1 MNISKQS
8 FSNDQLGRLTV
19 TASAVVMLLASH
31 SSWAQEVKNEKD
43 ASTAVFQTVEIN
55 SKRVKST
62 TALSSQDIQAPLP
75 GSNPLKSLEYLPGVS
90 YQTADPWGNNE
101 QNASLFVHGFSA
113 QQLGYTL
120 DGVPLGDQQYGNWN
134 GLSPQRAIISENVG
148 RVVLSTGAGD
158 LGTAS
163 ASNLGG
169 TIEMFS
175 SNPKAKRGASFEQTL
190 GSYET
195 SRTMARYDT
204 GLMNEDTS
212 VYFSVLN
219 QRAKAWDFPGYQG
232 GTQFNAKFVKSLGA
246 DKLTAFFDYS
256 QKVEPNEDS
265 ITRKLGEAYLPYT
278 RPFVYPNLS
287 AYQSYLNPT
296 TGATPAAQADNYSN
310 YYSAAQRRDYLTYV
324 KYDAQLD
331 QNTTF
336 SNLFYLHKDNG
347 AGLVAGPIG
356 VAGLPGL
363 FGVYYPGQNLNQV
376 FGGSNIALRTTEY
389 QINRPG
395 FTSKIER
402 EIGDHKLQAGLWWEQ
417 NQSTQSRNWYP
428 FTAANPGT
436 PYQIPNGN
444 PNFTQ
449 YSFYGKTI
457 ETQLHLQDS
466 WAVSS
471 KLTLQGGFKSTI
483 QNATGDFPVNQK
495 AASISG
501 NSTGLPVG
509 TINTTKPFLP
519 QLGAV
524 WTLDSQDEV
533 FANIQQNVRQF
544 INYGAGGLSPWSL
557 SSQAAFNLFKN
568 TVQPETSMTYE
579 LGYRGSRKFAGDV
592 LTGID
597 GQINFYHVDFR
608 NRLLAITSTPTVNTI
623 NPGNPILANVGG
635 VTTNGVDVGGTLH
648 FGSRFSFYNALSYN
662 RSTYNDNYATGATGG
677 VINTAGMQVPVS
689 PQWLEKFVLTAQFG
703 DTEAQLLGDY
713 VGKRFATYTN
723 DVSVNPYLLLSM
735 NVTRKMPELNGAM
748 LKDSKLRLTV
758 SNLANVTGDLNVIAS
773 APSNTTGG
781 YATYPIPPRMIFLT
795 FSGGF

>member
-1 MNISKQS
+1 MNSKITVTS
-8 FSNDQLGRLTV
+8 LEVGRLTV
-19 TASAVVMLLASH
+19 TASAVMLLLASQA
-31 SSWAQEVKNEKD
+31 SWAQDDKGDKD
-43 ASTAVFQTVEIN
+43 TASAVFQTVQIN

-62 TALSSQDIQAPLP
+62 TALSAQDIQAPLS

-101 QNASLFVHGFSA
+101 QNASLFIHGFSA

-134 GLSPQRAIISENVG
+134 GLSPQRAITSENVS

-204 GLMNEDTS
+204 GINDDS
-212 VYFSVLN
+212 SAYFSVLN
-219 QRAKAWDFPGYQG
+219 QRARAWDFPGYQG

-246 DKLTAFFDYS
+246 DRLTAYFNYN

-278 RPFVYPNLS
+278 RPFIYPNLG
-287 AYQSYLNPT
+287 AYQSYLNPS

-310 YYSAAQRRDYLTYV
+310 YYSAAQRRDYLTYI
-324 KYDAQLD
+324 KYDAKLAE
-331 QNTTF
+331 NTTF
-336 SNLFYLHKDNG
+336 SNMFYLHKDNG

-395 FTSKIER
+395 FTSKIET
-402 EIGDHKLQAGLWWEQ
+402 EIGDHKIQAGLWWEQ
-417 NQSTQSRNWYP
+417 NQSTQARNWYP

-436 PYQIPNGN
+436 PYQIPSGN

-466 WAVSS
+466 WSVSS
-471 KLTLQGGFKSTI
+471 DLTLQAGFKSTV
-483 QNATGDFPVNQK
+483 QNATGQFPVQQK
-495 AASISG
+495 VASISG

-524 WTLDSQDEV
+524 WSLSPQDEI
-533 FANIQQNVRQF
+533 FANVQQNIRQF

-557 SSQAAFNLFKN
+557 SSQAAFDLFKN
-568 TVQPETSMTYE
+568 TVQPETSTTFE
-579 LGYRGSRKFAGDV
+579 LGYRGSRKFNGDV
-592 LTGID
+592 LTAID
-597 GQINFYHVDFR
+597 GQVNMYHVDFR

-635 VTTNGVDVGGTLH
+635 VTTNGIDLGGTLH
-648 FGSRFSFYNALSYN
+648 FGNRFSFYNALSYN
-662 RSTYNDNYATGATGG
+662 HTTYNNNYATGATGG
-677 VINTAGMQVPVS
+677 VINTSGMQVPGS
-689 PQWLEKFVLTAQFG
+689 PQLLEKFVLTAQIG
-703 DTEAQLLGDY
+703 DVEAQLLGDY
-713 VGKRFATYTN
+713 VGKRYATYTN
-723 DVSVNPYLLLSM
+723 DVYVNPYLLMSM
-735 NVTRKMPELNGAM
+735 NVTRKMPELDGAL

-758 SNLANVTGDLNVIAS
+758 TNLANTTGDLNVIAT

-781 YATYPIPPRMIFLT
+781 YATYPIPPRMFFVT
-795 FSGGF
+795 FGGSF

>member
-1 MNISKQS
+1 MKNSKKTVTS
-8 FSNDQLGRLTV
+8 LELGRLSV
-19 TASAVVMLLASH
+19 TASAVMLLLASQA
-31 SSWAQEVKNEKD
+31 SWSQDDKSDKD
-43 ASTAVFQTVEIN
+43 NANAVFQTVQIN

-62 TALSSQDIQAPLP
+62 TALSAQDIQAPLS

-134 GLSPQRAIISENVG
+134 GLSPQRAIISENVS

-190 GSYET
+190 GSFET

-204 GLMNEDTS
+204 GINNDS
-212 VYFSVLN
+212 SAYFSVLN
-219 QRAKAWDFPGYQG
+219 QRARAWDFPGYQG

-246 DKLTAFFDYS
+246 DRLTAFFDYN

-265 ITRKLGEAYLPYT
+265 ITRKLGEAYLHYT
-278 RPFVYPNLS
+278 RPFIYPNLA
-287 AYQSYLNPT
+287 AYQSYLNPS

-310 YYSAAQRRDYLTYV
+310 YYSAAQRRDYLTYI
-324 KYDAQLD
+324 KYDSKLAE
-331 QNTTF
+331 NTTL
-336 SNLFYLHKDNG
+336 SNMFYLHKDNG

-395 FTSKIER
+395 FTSKIET
-402 EIGDHKLQAGLWWEQ
+402 EIGDHKIQAGLWWEQ
-417 NQSTQSRNWYP
+417 NQSTQARNWYP

-436 PYQIPNGN
+436 PYQIPSGN

-466 WAVSS
+466 WSVSS
-471 KLTLQGGFKSTI
+471 DLTLQAGFKSTI
-483 QNATGDFPVNQK
+483 QNATGQFPVQQK
-495 AASISG
+495 LASISG
-501 NSTGLPVG
+501 TSTGLPVG
-509 TINTTKPFLP
+509 SINTTKPFLP

-524 WTLDSQDEV
+524 WSLSPQDEI
-533 FANIQQNVRQF
+533 FANVQQNIRQF

-557 SSQAAFNLFKN
+557 SSQAAFDLFKN
-568 TVQPETSMTYE
+568 TVQPETSTTYE
-579 LGYRGSRKFAGDV
+579 LGYRGSRKFNGDV
-592 LTGID
+592 LTAID
-597 GQINFYHVDFR
+597 GQVNMYHVDFR

-635 VTTNGVDVGGTLH
+635 VTTNGIDLGGTLH
-648 FGSRFSFYNALSYN
+648 FGNRFSFYNALSYN
-662 RSTYNDNYATGATGG
+662 HTTYNNNYATGATGG
-677 VINTAGMQVPVS
+677 VINTSGMQVPGS
-689 PQWLEKFVLTAQFG
+689 PQWLEKFVLTAQIG
-703 DTEAQLLGDY
+703 DVEAQLLGDY
-713 VGKRFATYTN
+713 VGKRYATYTN
-723 DVSVNPYLLLSM
+723 DVYVNPYLLMSM
-735 NVTRKMPELNGAM
+735 NVTRKMPELNGAL

-758 SNLANVTGDLNVIAS
+758 TNLANTTGDMNVIAS

-781 YATYPIPPRMIFLT
+781 YATYPIPPRMFFVT
-795 FSGGF
+795 FSGSF

>member
-1 MNISKQS
+1 MMNSKITVTS
-8 FSNDQLGRLTV
+8 LEVGRLTV
-19 TASAVVMLLASH
+19 TASAVMLLLASQA
-31 SSWAQEVKNEKD
+31 SWAQDDKGDKD
-43 ASTAVFQTVEIN
+43 TASAVFQTVQIN

-62 TALSSQDIQAPLP
+62 TALSAQDIQAPLS

-101 QNASLFVHGFSA
+101 QNASLFIHGFSA

-134 GLSPQRAIISENVG
+134 GLSPQRAITSENVS

-204 GLMNEDTS
+204 GINDDS
-212 VYFSVLN
+212 SAYFSVLN
-219 QRAKAWDFPGYQG
+219 QRARAWDFPGYQG

-246 DKLTAFFDYS
+246 DRLTAYFNYN

-278 RPFVYPNLS
+278 RPFIYPNLG
-287 AYQSYLNPT
+287 AYQSYLNPS

-310 YYSAAQRRDYLTYV
+310 YYSAAQRRDYLTYI
-324 KYDAQLD
+324 KYDAKLAE
-331 QNTTF
+331 NTTF
-336 SNLFYLHKDNG
+336 SNMFYLHKDNG

-395 FTSKIER
+395 FTSKIET
-402 EIGDHKLQAGLWWEQ
+402 EIGDHKIQAGLWWEQ
-417 NQSTQSRNWYP
+417 NQSTQARNWYP

-436 PYQIPNGN
+436 PYQIPSGN

-466 WAVSS
+466 WSVSS
-471 KLTLQGGFKSTI
+471 DLTLQAGFKSTV
-483 QNATGDFPVNQK
+483 QNATGQFPVQQK
-495 AASISG
+495 VASISG

-524 WTLDSQDEV
+524 WSLSPQDEI
-533 FANIQQNVRQF
+533 FANVQQNIRQF

-557 SSQAAFNLFKN
+557 SSQAAFDLFKN
-568 TVQPETSMTYE
+568 TVQPETSTTFE
-579 LGYRGSRKFAGDV
+579 LGYRGSRKFNGDV
-592 LTGID
+592 LTAID
-597 GQINFYHVDFR
+597 GQVNMYHVDFR

-635 VTTNGVDVGGTLH
+635 VTTNGIDLGGTLH
-648 FGSRFSFYNALSYN
+648 FGNRFSFYNALSYN
-662 RSTYNDNYATGATGG
+662 HTTYNNNYATGATGG
-677 VINTAGMQVPVS
+677 VINTSGMQVPGS
-689 PQWLEKFVLTAQFG
+689 PQLLEKFVLTAQIG
-703 DTEAQLLGDY
+703 DVEAQLLGDY
-713 VGKRFATYTN
+713 VGKRYATYTN
-723 DVSVNPYLLLSM
+723 DVYVNPYLLMSM
-735 NVTRKMPELNGAM
+735 NVTRKMPELDGAL

-758 SNLANVTGDLNVIAS
+758 TNLANTTGDLNVIAT

-781 YATYPIPPRMIFLT
+781 YATYPIPPRMFFVT
-795 FSGGF
+795 FGGSF

>member
-1 MNISKQS
+1 MNQLNSKPS
-8 FSNDQLGRLTV
+8 FLELGRLTV
-19 TASAVVMLLASH
+19 TASAVLIMLSTQ
-31 SSWAQEVKNEKD
+31 SVSAQEDKSQTE

-62 TALSSQDIQAPLP
+62 TALSAQDIQAPLS

-134 GLSPQRAIISENVG
+134 GLSPQRAIISENVS
-148 RVVLSTGAGD
+148 RAVLSTGAGD

-175 SNPKAKRGASFEQTL
+175 SNPKAKKGTAFEQTL

-204 GLMNEDTS
+204 GNMEGDS
-212 VYFSVLN
+212 AAYFSVLN
-219 QRAKAWDFPGYQG
+219 QRARAWDFPGYQG
-232 GTQFNAKFVKSLGA
+232 GTQFNAKFVKALGA
-246 DKLTAFFDYS
+246 DRLTAYFDYS
-256 QKVEPNEDS
+256 QKIEPNEDS
-265 ITRKLGEAYLPYT
+265 ITRKSGEAYLPYT
-278 RPFVYPNLS
+278 RPFLYPNLG
-287 AYQSYLNPT
+287 AYESYLNPT

-310 YYSAAQRRDYLTYV
+310 YYSAAQRRDYLSYV

-331 QNTTF
+331 QDTKF
-336 SNLFYLHKDNG
+336 SNMFYLHKDNG

-376 FGGSNIALRTTEY
+376 FGGANIALRTTEY

-402 EIGDHKLQAGLWWEQ
+402 EVGDHKLEAGLWWEQ
-417 NQSTQSRNWYP
+417 NQSTQARNWYP
-428 FTAANPGT
+428 YTLANPGT
-436 PYQIPNGN
+436 PYQIPNGS

-457 ETQLHLQDS
+457 ETQFHLQDS
-466 WAVSS
+466 WSVSPD
-471 KLTLQGGFKSTI
+471 LTLQGGFKSTV
-483 QNATGDFPVNQK
+483 QNATGYFPINQK

-501 NSTGLPVG
+501 NSTGLPSG
-509 TINTTKPFLP
+509 SINTTKPFLP

-524 WTLDSQDEV
+524 WSLTPQDEL
-533 FANIQQNVRQF
+533 FANLQQNIRQF

-557 SSQAAFNLFKN
+557 SSQAAFDLFSK
-568 TVQPETSMTYE
+568 TVQPETSTTFE
-579 LGYRGSRKFAGDV
+579 LGYRGSRKFNGEV

-597 GQINFYHVDFR
+597 GQVNLYHVDFR

-635 VTTNGVDVGGTLH
+635 VTTNGIDLGGTLH
-648 FGSRFSFYNALSYN
+648 FGNRFSFYNALSYN
-662 RSTYNDNYATGATGG
+662 HTTYNDNYATGATGG
-677 VINTAGMQVPVS
+677 VINTAGMQVPGS
-689 PQWLEKFVLTAQFG
+689 PQWLEKFVLTAQIG

-713 VGKRFATYTN
+713 VGKRYATYTN
-723 DVSVNPYLLLSM
+723 DVYVDPYLLLSM
-735 NVTRKMPELNGAM
+735 NLTRKMPQLDGV
-748 LKDSKLRLTV
+748 LVKDSKLRLTV
-758 SNLANVTGDLNVIAS
+758 TNLANVTGDMNVVAS

-795 FSGGF
+795 FSGAF

>member
-1 MNISKQS
+1 MKNSKKTVTS
-8 FSNDQLGRLTV
+8 LELCRLSV
-19 TASAVVMLLASH
+19 TASAVMLLLASQA
-31 SSWAQEVKNEKD
+31 SWAQDDKSDKD
-43 ASTAVFQTVEIN
+43 TANAVFQTVQIN

-62 TALSSQDIQAPLP
+62 TALSAQDIQAPLS

-134 GLSPQRAIISENVG
+134 GLSPQRAIISENVS

-190 GSYET
+190 GSFET

-204 GLMNEDTS
+204 GINDDS
-212 VYFSVLN
+212 SAYFSVLN
-219 QRAKAWDFPGYQG
+219 QRARAWDFPGYQG

-246 DKLTAFFDYS
+246 DRLTAFFDYN

-278 RPFVYPNLS
+278 RPFIYPNLA
-287 AYQSYLNPT
+287 AYQSYLNPS

-310 YYSAAQRRDYLTYV
+310 YYSAAQRRDYLTYI
-324 KYDAQLD
+324 KYDSKLAE
-331 QNTTF
+331 NTTL
-336 SNLFYLHKDNG
+336 SNMFYLHKDNG

-395 FTSKIER
+395 FTSKIET
-402 EIGDHKLQAGLWWEQ
+402 EIGDHKIQAGLWWEQ
-417 NQSTQSRNWYP
+417 NQSTQARNWYP

-436 PYQIPNGN
+436 PYQIPSGN

-466 WAVSS
+466 WSVSS
-471 KLTLQGGFKSTI
+471 DLTLQAGFKSTI
-483 QNATGDFPVNQK
+483 QNATGQFPVQQK
-495 AASISG
+495 LASISG
-501 NSTGLPVG
+501 TSTGLPVG
-509 TINTTKPFLP
+509 SINTTKPFLP

-524 WTLDSQDEV
+524 WSLSPQDEI
-533 FANIQQNVRQF
+533 FANVQQNIRQF

-557 SSQAAFNLFKN
+557 SSQAAFDLFKN
-568 TVQPETSMTYE
+568 TVQPETSTTYE
-579 LGYRGSRKFAGDV
+579 LGYRGSRKFNGDV
-592 LTGID
+592 LTAID
-597 GQINFYHVDFR
+597 GQVNMYHVDFR

-635 VTTNGVDVGGTLH
+635 VTTNGIDLGGTLH
-648 FGSRFSFYNALSYN
+648 FGNRFSFYNALSYN
-662 RSTYNDNYATGATGG
+662 HTTYNNNYATGATGG
-677 VINTAGMQVPVS
+677 VINTSGMQVPGS
-689 PQWLEKFVLTAQFG
+689 PQWLEKFVLTAQIG
-703 DTEAQLLGDY
+703 DVEAQLLGDY
-713 VGKRFATYTN
+713 VGKRYATYTN
-723 DVSVNPYLLLSM
+723 DVYVNPYLLMSM
-735 NVTRKMPELNGAM
+735 NVTRKMPELNGAL

-758 SNLANVTGDLNVIAS
+758 TNLANTTGDMNVIAS

-781 YATYPIPPRMIFLT
+781 YATYPIPPRMFFVT
-795 FSGGF
+795 FSGSF